1 MAKPFFQRVGMT
13 DYKPSYEVKG
23 DTVHVTLDGETR
35 EGPIGNQ
42 GELYAA
48 RDVVRGMIRD
58 REKNKA
64 A

>member
-1 MAKPFFQRVGMT
+1 MKILAQRVGAT
-13 DYKPSYEVKG
+13 DYKAQYEVKG
-23 DTVHVTLDGETR
+23 ENVAVTLDGETR

-48 RDVVRGMIRD
+48 RDVVRAIVRD
-58 REKNKA
+58 KEKKA

>member
-1 MAKPFFQRVGMT
+1 MAKPFFQRVGLN
-13 DYKPSYEVKG
+13 DYRPSYEVKG
-23 DTVHVTLDGETR
+23 ENVAVTLDGETR

>member
-1 MAKPFFQRVGMT
+1 MAKPFFQRVGPN
-13 DYKPSYEVKG
+13 DYKPTYEVKG
-23 DTVHVTLDGETR
+23 PNVEVTLDGETR

-48 RDVVRGMIRD
+48 RDVVRSMIRD

>member
-1 MAKPFFQRVGMT
+1 MKAFAQRVGLT
-13 DYKPSYEVKG
+13 DYKPTYEVKG
-23 DTVHVTLDGETR
+23 GNVEVTLDGETR

-48 RDVVRGMIRD
+48 RDVVRAIVRD
-58 REKNKA
+58 KEKQA